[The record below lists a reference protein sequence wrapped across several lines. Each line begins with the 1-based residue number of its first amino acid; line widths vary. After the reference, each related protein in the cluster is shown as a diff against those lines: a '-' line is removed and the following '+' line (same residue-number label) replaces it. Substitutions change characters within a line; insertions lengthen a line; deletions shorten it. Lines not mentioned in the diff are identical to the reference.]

1 MNTRAL
7 IGAYQQANGLKIDC
21 WPSEAL
27 LAHLRRKAATASPRS
42 AAGEGARGAQ

>member
-7 IGAYQQANGLKIDC
+7 IGAYQRANGLKEDC

-27 LAHLRRKAATASPRS
+27 LAHLRRKATAASPRP
-42 AAGEGARGAQ
+42 AAGSGQ